1 MTEMKKFYEALEK
14 LSPLK
19 QNIENAR
26 SEIKGLVGSFKEDL
40 FKVEA
45 TSKQVD
51 EITDRFK
58 TAVQQKVQN
67 WLKTFE
73 ADEET
78 KWLDT
83 VLDNSFVLIIYG
95 KVKAGKS
102 TLGNFVAAN
111 KLEGQDIS
119 FCFFD
124 ENNEP
129 KRTNK
134 LMEFETDIL
143 ECTAH
148 IQLFRLGGMT
158 WVDTPGLSSMTKEN
172 GELARKIIDKASFVI
187 FPTSSDSPL
196 QQDEIAQIKE
206 LVKELRK
213 KLSIFIT
220 KSDNVEEDEVDGKI
234 VATLVNKS
242 EQNRQAQNQDVR
254 TRLEQEVDLNKNLL
268 GEVIS
273 FSTKA
278 AKTGLEEGNNELY
291 LNSNMEGFYKLLTH
305 SVIARAEELTK
316 KAPLEG
322 LIGVLD
328 MLRSGL
334 DDVKKSFNELENEFN
349 KLGENAKSSLAGIKV
364 DIGGIIYDEFSNG
377 FNDINAENS
386 KGALKAVINNI
397 DEKTTE
403 VLNKELTKLLDNFD
417 KNVLSALNIPE
428 DELQIKNQYTDIR
441 IKDNYKV
448 SGSLAGML
456 IGGAIGLIG
465 GPAGAAL
472 GATIGAAL
480 GRIGGSCIDDE
491 EIYKELIGDNKAKI
505 IQDFKSKCEKHYKED
520 LVNSVE
526 KEIENKLIK
535 PTNKILKYYSDK
547 IRHLEQDIAKL
558 KKQFQKGE

>member
-1 MTEMKKFYEALEK
+1 MKKFYEALEK
-14 LSPLK
+14 LSPRT

-26 SEIKGLVGSFKEDL
+26 SEIKGLVASFKEDL

-45 TSKQVD
+45 TNKQVD
-51 EITDRFK
+51 KITDRFK
-58 TAVQQKVQN
+58 TAVEQKIQN

-102 TLGNFVAAN
+102 TLGNFVAAH
-111 KLEGQDIS
+111 KLEGQNIS

-129 KRTNK
+129 NRTNE
-134 LMEFETDIL
+134 LMEFKTDVL

-148 IQLFRLGGMT
+148 IQLFRLGGMA

-220 KSDNVEEDEVDGKI
+220 KSDNVEEDEVDGEL
-234 VATLVNKS
+234 VRTFVNKS
-242 EQNRQAQNQDVR
+242 EQNRQTQNQDVR
-254 TRLEQEVDLNKNLL
+254 TRLEQEVELNKNLL
-268 GEVIS
+268 GEIIS

-278 AKTGLEEGNNELY
+278 AQIGLEEGNNELY
-291 LNSNMEGFYKLLTH
+291 LNSNIEGFYKLLTD

-316 KAPLEG
+316 TAPLEG

-328 MLRSGL
+328 MMSSGL
-334 DDVKKSFNELENEFN
+334 EDVKKSFNELENEFS
-349 KLGENAKSSLAGIKV
+349 KLGKNAKSSLDGIKV
-364 DIGGIIYDEFSNG
+364 NIGGIIYDEFSNG
-377 FNDINAENS
+377 FNDINTENS
-386 KGALKAVINNI
+386 KSTLKAVKNNI
-397 DEKTTE
+397 DKKITE
-403 VLNKELTKLLDNFD
+403 VLNKELTKLLNDFD
-417 KNVLSALNIPE
+417 KNVLSALNLSE
-428 DELQIKNQYTDIR
+428 DELQIKNQYTDIK
-441 IKDNYKV
+441 IKDNYKT
-448 SGSLAGML
+448 SGALTGMS
-456 IGGAIGLIG
+456 IGGTIGGLIG
-465 GPAGAAL
+465 GPLGAAL

-480 GRIGGSCIDDE
+480 GGIGGSCIDDE
-491 EIYKELIGDNKAKI
+491 EIHKELVGDNKAKI

-547 IRHLEQDIAKL
+547 IKHLEQDVAKL